1 MSTIKE
7 TSHPEMGFAEQEVY
21 IYITVHVLQQQKS
34 SFYVV
39 NYLTK
44 HLHMLCAETSKTAGM
59 HYPICDTWCCT
70 QIMMQHLGK
79 KF

>member
-1 MSTIKE
+1 
-7 TSHPEMGFAEQEVY
+7 MGFAEQEVY
-21 IYITVHVLQQQKS
+21 ILLFMFYNNNKS
-34 SFYVV
+34 SSYVV